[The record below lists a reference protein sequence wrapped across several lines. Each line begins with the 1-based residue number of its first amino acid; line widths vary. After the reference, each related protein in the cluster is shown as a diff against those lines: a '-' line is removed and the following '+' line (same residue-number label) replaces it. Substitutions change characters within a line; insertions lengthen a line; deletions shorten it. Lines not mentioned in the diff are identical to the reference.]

1 MMQQP
6 IIWRLRK
13 RILKKL
19 KFSLT
24 CFEAELAV
32 GSEVFSPYVQ
42 FGEEFGEAE
51 EEDICEEDED
61 EGGEDEWEGEGG
73 EGSRG
78 EEGHVLGG

>member
-1 MMQQP
+1 M
-6 IIWRLRK
+6 
-13 RILKKL
+13 
-19 KFSLT
+19 
-24 CFEAELAV
+24 

-42 FGEEFGEAE
+42 FGEEFGDAE

-78 EEGHVLGG
+78 EEGHVLRG